1 MFYRLIA
8 INVVPCFLSG
18 VIWWAQHKH
27 RGRLRGWRRAVYIS
41 ALVINTATSLSL
53 FVLVA
58 WLSFGEGRPIGG
70 LVEDRLFLS
79 MIGLGLLSAVLA
91 AFGRGLPRGLLI
103 ANGTLVALEWWLLA
117 AIGL

>member
-8 INVVPCFLSG
+8 INAVPCFLSG
-18 VIWWAQHKH
+18 VIWWTQHKH
-27 RGRLRGWRRAVYIS
+27 RGLLSGWRRAVFIT
-41 ALVINTATSLSL
+41 ALVINTAASVSLCI
-53 FVLVA
+53 LVA
-58 WLSFGEGRPIGG
+58 WLAFGEGRPIGG

-91 AFGRGLPRGLLI
+91 VFGKGLPRGLLI
-103 ANGTLVALEWWLLA
+103 ANGTLVALKWWLLA